1 MGCNAAR
8 RIRHAGHDKKRTD
21 EAQARVCAS
30 KAKESQGEGNM
41 SAPHSTSTGHP
52 YFFFDFISP
61 FSYLLLEQHEK
72 WPDMPFELVP
82 VQLMKLLDRWG
93 QPHAATIP
101 SKRVFTYRHALFR
114 AEQLGIPFRMPP
126 AHPFD
131 PSKALRLAVLANG
144 EIGRVREIFRY
155 IWREGRD
162 PSTPE
167 GFRGL
172 CERVGMPDGETRIE
186 DEDVKAKLRDNND
199 RAVAMGVFGVPTF
212 LVNDQIFWG
221 EDTLPMVL
229 YVARSPNWLDGA
241 EVKRISALPI
251 APRDADF
258 G

>member
-1 MGCNAAR
+1 
-8 RIRHAGHDKKRTD
+8 
-21 EAQARVCAS
+21 
-30 KAKESQGEGNM
+30 M
-41 SAPHSTSTGHP
+41 SAPHSASGGKP

-72 WPDMPFELVP
+72 WPGMPFELVP
-82 VQLMKLLDRWG
+82 IQLMKLLDRWG

-114 AEQLGIPFRMPP
+114 AEQLGIPFKMPP

-131 PSKALRLAVLANG
+131 PSKPLRLAVLAG
-144 EIGRVREIFRY
+144 GKTACVRDIFRY

-162 PSTPE
+162 PSGPE
-167 GFRGL
+167 GFRAL
-172 CERVGMPDGETRIE
+172 CAHVGMPEAEARIE
-186 DEDVKAKLRDNND
+186 DEDIKAQLRENNE
-199 RAVAMGVFGVPTF
+199 RAAEMGVFGVPTF
-212 LVNDQIFWG
+212 VVNDQIFWG

-229 YVARSPNWLDGA
+229 YVARSPNWLEGA
-241 EVKRISALPI
+241 EVRRISALPI

>member
-1 MGCNAAR
+1 
-8 RIRHAGHDKKRTD
+8 
-21 EAQARVCAS
+21 
-30 KAKESQGEGNM
+30 M
-41 SAPHSTSTGHP
+41 SAPHSTADGRP

-61 FSYLLLEQHEK
+61 FSYLLLEQHDK
-72 WPDMPFELVP
+72 WPDMPFEFVP
-82 VQLMKLLDRWG
+82 VQLLKLLDRWK

-131 PSKALRLAVLANG
+131 PVKALRLAVLANG
-144 EIGRVREIFRY
+144 DMTRVRDIFRF

-162 PSTPE
+162 PSSPD
-167 GFRGL
+167 GFRAL
-172 CERVGMPDGETRIE
+172 CEYVGMPEAESRID

-229 YVARSPNWLDGA
+229 YVARSPNWLEAA
-241 EVKRISALPI
+241 EVKRISTLPM
-251 APRDADF
+251 ARPEADP
-258 G
+258 GDTAEVGG

>member
-1 MGCNAAR
+1 
-8 RIRHAGHDKKRTD
+8 
-21 EAQARVCAS
+21 
-30 KAKESQGEGNM
+30 M
-41 SAPHSTSTGHP
+41 SAPLSSNSAQP

-82 VQLMKLLDRWG
+82 VQLMTLLERWG
-93 QPHAATIP
+93 QPHATTIP

-114 AEQLGIPFRMPP
+114 AEQLGIPFKMPP

-131 PSKALRLAVLANG
+131 PAKALRLAVLANG
-144 EIGRVREIFRY
+144 EINCVREIFRY

-162 PSTPE
+162 PATKD

-172 CERVGMPDGETRIE
+172 CEHVGMPDAVTRVE
-186 DEDVKAKLRDNND
+186 DEDIKAKLRDNND
-199 RAVAMGVFGVPTF
+199 RAVRMGVFGVPTF
-212 LVNDQIFWG
+212 LVNEQIFWG

-229 YVARSPNWLDGA
+229 YVARSPNWLDGK
-241 EVKRISALPI
+241 EVKRISALPT

-258 G
+258 A

>member
-1 MGCNAAR
+1 
-8 RIRHAGHDKKRTD
+8 
-21 EAQARVCAS
+21 
-30 KAKESQGEGNM
+30 M
-41 SAPHSTSTGHP
+41 SAPLSSHSAQP

-82 VQLMKLLDRWG
+82 VQLMTLLERWG

-114 AEQLGIPFRMPP
+114 AEQLGIPFKMPP

-131 PSKALRLAVLANG
+131 PAKALRLAVLANG
-144 EIGRVREIFRY
+144 EINCVREIFRY
-155 IWREGRD
+155 IWRQGRD
-162 PSTPE
+162 PATKD

-172 CERVGMPDGETRIE
+172 CEHVGMPDAVTRVE
-186 DEDVKAKLRDNND
+186 DEDIKAKLRDNND
-199 RAVAMGVFGVPTF
+199 RAVRMGVFGVPTF
-212 LVNDQIFWG
+212 LVNEQIFWG

-229 YVARSPNWLDGA
+229 YVARSPNWLDGK
-241 EVKRISALPI
+241 EVKRISALPT

-258 G
+258 A